1 MLLVFQNNAPQK
13 YITNSSNSGGAG
25 NDTTSSSRFVTDCGN
40 ATASADVG
48 GVFNYTCPGGQ
59 VVSHVCSDDREVF
72 TSVCPA
78 TRRLPV
84 CRILSSNK
92 NDAPSSCNVVSFTAT
107 NVTCNCSITL
117 EQSSNGG
124 GRRHLSSSSG
134 VQSSGYIEM
143 VSMSEYTYEGFIE
156 TNSDITDISIGDVKS
171 GLIVIIMF
179 STLWGCGMLGLF
191 ELFKSSYCDCYSKV
205 QPKERPRERS
215 QSSSVREVSLDT
227 KKEYLLKYI
236 DEILPTIFRST
247 VVYDST
253 LQSMWRTIKTY
264 HPYAVVFTASGPGA
278 KEMKIQKGI
287 YLLTIQA
294 MLMFIMAV
302 FCDLQVSLR

>member
-1 MLLVFQNNAPQK
+1 
-13 YITNSSNSGGAG
+13 
-25 NDTTSSSRFVTDCGN
+25 
-40 ATASADVG
+40 
-48 GVFNYTCPGGQ
+48 
-59 VVSHVCSDDREVF
+59 
-72 TSVCPA
+72 
-78 TRRLPV
+78 
-84 CRILSSNK
+84 
-92 NDAPSSCNVVSFTAT
+92 
-107 NVTCNCSITL
+107 
-117 EQSSNGG
+117 
-124 GRRHLSSSSG
+124 
-134 VQSSGYIEM
+134 M

-191 ELFKSSYCDCYSKV
+191 ELFKSSYFDCYSKV